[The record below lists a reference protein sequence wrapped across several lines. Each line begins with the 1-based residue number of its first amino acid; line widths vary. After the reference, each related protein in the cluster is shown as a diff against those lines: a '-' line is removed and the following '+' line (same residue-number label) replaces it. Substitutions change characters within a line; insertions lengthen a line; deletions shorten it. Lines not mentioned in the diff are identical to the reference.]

1 MRTARRTLGAVMA
14 WALVAP
20 AAAGAQQA
28 APPAPAPEA
37 AEPDP
42 PPRYGDA
49 GTSEVNVLLGLSS
62 AGIAFGGGFRHF
74 VVDAVAPGAE
84 AAVYRVDDVTY
95 GYTFGSLRV
104 VPLRFERFAL
114 VLTARAGRVYLSDHS
129 DGWAY
134 GGDAGVVFLLGRHV
148 GLELGWEVLRL
159 APASFCAD
167 LDDCVLQRPVLGI
180 RIVF

>member
-1 MRTARRTLGAVMA
+1 MRAARRTLGVVTI
-14 WALVAP
+14 WAALAGVAS
-20 AAAGAQQA
+20 AQE
-28 APPAPAPEA
+28 PPAPAPEA
-37 AEPDP
+37 AEPEQ

-49 GTSEVNVLLGLSS
+49 GTSEINVLLGLSS

-74 VVDAVAPGAE
+74 VVDGVAPGVE
-84 AAVYRVDDVTY
+84 GAVYRVDGVTY
-95 GYTFGSLRV
+95 GYTFGSVRV
-104 VPLRFERFAL
+104 VPLRFEKFAL
-114 VLTARAGRVYLSDHS
+114 VLTGRAGRVYLSDHR

-134 GGDAGVVFLLGRHV
+134 GGDAGVVFLLGKHV

-167 LDDCVLQRPVLGI
+167 LEDCVVQRPVLGV